1 MLAVSF
7 LTLSAPRMRRFPVS
21 ILILF
26 LLVLSGC
33 ASLDEDPTK
42 GWSAQRLYTEG
53 KTALANKE
61 YTAAIGHFEKLEARY
76 PYGPYAEQAMLE
88 IAYAYYKSDEMASAI
103 AAANRFI
110 RTHPTHPHV
119 DYAYYLKGLA
129 SFDEERS
136 SLEKIFGTG
145 DPAKR
150 DPKALRDAY
159 DAFKEVAQRFPKGK
173 YAEDS
178 RKRLISL
185 QNAMAMSELHAAN
198 YYFSRGAYVAT
209 VNRTKN
215 VIENYQ
221 RTPAVETALGLQAL
235 AYREM
240 GLASL
245 MHDTRSTALDF
256 ALCRKAYGSDSFR
269 AGLAGADANH
279 LFDRVDEDLAV
290 ADLAGACGSADC
302 LDAAFQ
308 LIFFHHHLELHF
320 RQEVHHVLG
329 AAIELS
335 VALLPAEAL
344 DLGHGH
350 AGNTD
355 LGQCLTHVVELERL
369 DDGFDLLHGGPGK
382 MVVVRKK
389 LSGRGRFCK

>member
-1 MLAVSF
+1 
-7 LTLSAPRMRRFPVS
+7 MRRFPVS

-61 YTAAIGHFEKLEARY
+61 YTTAIQHFERLEARY
-76 PYGPYAEQAMLE
+76 PYGPFAEQAMLE
-88 IAYAYYKSDEMASAI
+88 IAYAYFKSDEMASAI
-103 AAANRFI
+103 AAANRFL

-129 SFDEERS
+129 SFDEDRS
-136 SLEKIFGTG
+136 SLEKVFGTG
-145 DPAKR
+145 DPSMR

-159 DAFKEVAQRFPKGK
+159 EAFKEITLRFPASR

-178 RKRLISL
+178 HKRLISL
-185 QNAMAMSELHAAN
+185 LNAMAMSELHAAN

-221 RTPAVETALGLQAL
+221 RTPAVEEALGLQAL

-240 GLASL
+240 GLVDL
-245 MHDTRSTALDF
+245 MHDTRRVLEKNFPDSRYL
-256 ALCRKAYGSDSFR
+256 RK
-269 AGLAGADANH
+269 
-279 LFDRVDEDLAV
+279 
-290 ADLAGACGSADC
+290 
-302 LDAAFQ
+302 
-308 LIFFHHHLELHF
+308 LE
-320 RQEVHHVLG
+320 
-329 AAIELS
+329 ATK
-335 VALLPAEAL
+335 
-344 DLGHGH
+344 D
-350 AGNTD
+350 
-355 LGQCLTHVVELERL
+355 
-369 DDGFDLLHGGPGK
+369 K
-382 MVVVRKK
+382 
-389 LSGRGRFCK
+389 